1 MKVIGVDPGISGA
14 IALIGDG
21 YLAVRDIPTA
31 GEQRRRVVMAAELA
45 GVIRAWDPDT
55 AVIEK
60 VHAMPAQGVS
70 SSFRFGQAL
79 GVIEGV
85 LGALT
90 IATEYVTP
98 QSWKKHYRL
107 TRHKED
113 ARLRALQLWPRI
125 TDQLSRKRDADRAEA
140 LLIANW
146 KIDHESN

>member
-1 MKVIGVDPGISGA
+1 
-14 IALIGDG
+14 
-21 YLAVRDIPTA
+21 
-31 GEQRRRVVMAAELA
+31 MAAELA

-98 QSWKKHYRL
+98 QMWKKHYRL

-146 KIDHESN
+146 KIEHESN